1 MYFVYVCIF
10 IVICFVFIG
19 FVRVFLFL
27 LFLVRGWFGVRCVC
41 VGVRCVVIGV
51 RYFAIGVV
59 GWLVIIFLVLS

>member
-1 MYFVYVCIF
+1 MYFVCVCIF

-19 FVRVFLFL
+19 FVRVVLFL

>member
-1 MYFVYVCIF
+1 MYVCIF

-41 VGVRCVVIGV
+41 VGVR
-51 RYFAIGVV
+51 YFAIGVV